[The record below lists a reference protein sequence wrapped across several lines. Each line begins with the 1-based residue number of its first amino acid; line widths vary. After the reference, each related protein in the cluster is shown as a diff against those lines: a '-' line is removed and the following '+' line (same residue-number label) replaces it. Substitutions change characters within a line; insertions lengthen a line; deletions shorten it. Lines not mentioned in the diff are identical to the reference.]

1 MRTNFQSVFRKR
13 QKTEPIHLKYS
24 MRFGFTLM
32 ELMVSIVVLLAI
44 MIAVSRI
51 FSVTSSLAAIGTA
64 TSSTLQQAIA
74 IEQQLRADISKSSPE
89 GFFAIRSVAVA
100 NNVRGD
106 YDLLDSS
113 QKASAIVRCDQ
124 LIFFTVGI
132 ISPMVFSGRTPG
144 YGGNSKIGG
153 QGSSAMVYYGHG
165 LQFPRLDG
173 VMQDE
178 FGTPIP
184 DIGSVESADPVLLR
198 DSDEGVVMPWYEG
211 MIEFETRKYPDAQA
225 VRFDVVPDGDG
236 FAGGTQPNPEEW
248 ILCRQVVSLVDDD
261 QQGATSK
268 SKTIYISDGGPSVIA
283 AMSIFPFDDR
293 ISQSMTFP
301 QVHHGR
307 VDGAATH
314 LADIR
319 ETVLRSGEGRLW
331 QEDGSVINYVDQQE
345 LIATLFRWPRV
356 ESKPPTID
364 RADQSLRVAA
374 IAQGCVTFQI
384 EWTYDEGV
392 GEATDTNEQWF
403 PGFQYADQWPQ
414 PWWGGSSREN
424 EDDYSLEF
432 TTLQSF
438 YDKADGYPWDGIHT
452 QDNPFDPQ
460 NSDVPDLDAE
470 YADVAA
476 WSISPYLIERSFVEG
491 EGPDLAPVP
500 TVEGQTDDG
509 VNEYWA
515 FFGYNNSQPFY
526 DNGLDFVNEDDDNT
540 ETDPDE
546 EEDNG
551 DVVDL
556 GWDNGSL
563 PGDPV
568 WRYTP
573 RPSALRIT
581 LRLKDPD
588 NRLGAGW
595 TYQFVVDLPER
606 NE

>member
-1 MRTNFQSVFRKR
+1 
-13 QKTEPIHLKYS
+13 
-24 MRFGFTLM
+24 
-32 ELMVSIVVLLAI
+32 
-44 MIAVSRI
+44 
-51 FSVTSSLAAIGTA
+51 
-64 TSSTLQQAIA
+64 
-74 IEQQLRADISKSSPE
+74 
-89 GFFAIRSVAVA
+89 
-100 NNVRGD
+100 
-106 YDLLDSS
+106 
-113 QKASAIVRCDQ
+113 
-124 LIFFTVGI
+124 
-132 ISPMVFSGRTPG
+132 
-144 YGGNSKIGG
+144 
-153 QGSSAMVYYGHG
+153 
-165 LQFPRLDG
+165 
-173 VMQDE
+173 
-178 FGTPIP
+178 
-184 DIGSVESADPVLLR
+184 
-198 DSDEGVVMPWYEG
+198 
-211 MIEFETRKYPDAQA
+211 
-225 VRFDVVPDGDG
+225 
-236 FAGGTQPNPEEW
+236 
-248 ILCRQVVSLVDDD
+248 
-261 QQGATSK
+261 
-268 SKTIYISDGGPSVIA
+268 
-283 AMSIFPFDDR
+283 
-293 ISQSMTFP
+293 MTFP

-438 YDKADGYPWDGIHT
+438 YDQADGYPWDGIHT

-460 NSDVPDLDAE
+460 NSDVFDSDAE
-470 YADVAA
+470 EADVKA